1 MLSLNTHE
9 SSKQHFLPLC
19 DTTPST
25 ELYISNVVLQYH
37 PIRMDTNIVCVKFL
51 LDCQQCKE
59 LCIWVIL
66 ICVFRRTAVL
76 LLDEIMYMTIIVDV
90 DHLVQWGYSGFRE
103 PLQSFSMVTSV
114 WAGQLEFGVW
124 FLDGT
129 KIFLFATS
137 RFAVGITL
145 PPIHCEGLIF
155 SQI

>member
-19 DTTPST
+19 DTTPSI
-25 ELYISNVVLQYH
+25 ELLYISNVVLRYH

-51 LDCQQCKE
+51 LVCQQCKE
-59 LCIWVIL
+59 LCVRVIL

-103 PLQSFSMVTSV
+103 PLQSVSTVISV
-114 WAGQLEFGVW
+114 WAG
-124 FLDGT
+124 
-129 KIFLFATS
+129 
-137 RFAVGITL
+137 
-145 PPIHCEGLIF
+145 
-155 SQI
+155 